1 MAFRAAISIIVLALL
16 SPYLYERWQTA
27 ALFWKNAPH
36 RLVRVNTFAS
46 HEVRFADRI
55 RSCEDAIL
63 VESVGFAILGC
74 DPGRER
80 WNTVMGIFLPEPVE
94 NAKLYIFD
102 YKNTGASD
110 DEALKQLDFVGF
122 ESQSDFHTLGLAYD
136 EPTSTLF
143 VANHRHDHPAIEIFK
158 LDLEAYTATHLRT
171 IQHPLI
177 HAPNSI
183 ALINEHEFY
192 VTNDHRFPIRFHP
205 LLSQLETN
213 LGLPGGSVVH
223 VDVAPALADPV
234 APAHATVVVPYF
246 SFANGIELLNAT
258 TAAIASTSRA
268 SVHFFTI
275 TRSEAT
281 AAPRFTHASEF
292 RVPFAPD
299 NLSVSKDGALL
310 VAGHPH
316 VPSLAKFAKTRHVCN
331 SPEELARAD
340 AVVQETCATLAAPS
354 WAARWTQEGGVE
366 NLYVDTEYPNSA
378 TATRDSD
385 RKIGII
391 SGLYAKGILVW
402 RE

>member
-16 SPYLYERWQTA
+16 SPYLSERGQTA

-63 VESVGFAILGC
+63 VESAGFAILGC

-110 DEALKQLDFVGF
+110 NEALKQLEFVDFEG
-122 ESQSDFHTLGLAYD
+122 QSDFHTLGLAYD
-136 EPTSTLF
+136 EHTSTLF
-143 VANHRHDHPAIEIFK
+143 ATSHRHDHPAIEIFK
-158 LDLEAYTATHLRT
+158 LDLETYTATHLRT
-171 IQHPLI
+171 VQHPLI
-177 HAPNSI
+177 HTPNSI

-192 VTNDHRFPIRFHP
+192 VTNDHYFPIRSHP
-205 LLSQLETN
+205 ILAQLETN

-223 VDVAPALADPV
+223 VDIAPTLADPA
-234 APAHATVVVPYF
+234 APAHVTVVVPRL

-258 TAAIASTSRA
+258 TAAVSSSSRA

-275 TRSEAT
+275 TQSEGT
-281 AAPRFTHASEF
+281 AAPRFTHASEL

-299 NLSVSKDGALL
+299 NLSVSRDGALL
-310 VAGHPH
+310 IAGHPH

-331 SPEELARAD
+331 SPDELAGAD
-340 AVVQETCATLAAPS
+340 AGVRETCSSLAAPS

-366 NLYVDTEYPNSA
+366 NLYVDTEYPSSA
-378 TATRDSD
+378 TVARDSD